1 MVVYGLKE
9 NGERRRRLVTL
20 QDGFSAYK
28 SEWMEYGEASGL
40 SPTVF
45 LVEQSAGSVL
55 KTHFHRQNEY
65 QIVVAGGGQLG
76 PREATPFTLH
86 YAGAYTG
93 YGPITAG
100 LDGLS
105 YFTIRATFDS
115 GALYVPEALG
125 ELKRGPKIQAHP
137 DRISALDD
145 ATRSAIKD
153 TITRRIIEKVN
164 DNVLSDHVILAPGS
178 SFNLRPVP
186 QTAGMF
192 VVLLGGAVA
201 VPENG
206 FDDSNTTTRRLKS
219 LESIFISSDEVLP
232 LSVRAESLG
241 CEFCVLHIPPIDPVY
256 AT

>member
-28 SEWMEYGEASGL
+28 SEWMESGEASDL

-45 LVEQSAGSVL
+45 LVEQPAGSIL

-65 QIVVAGGGQLG
+65 QIVVTGGGQFGL
-76 PREATPFTLH
+76 REAKPFTLH

-115 GALYVPEALG
+115 GAFYVPEARG
-125 ELKRGPKIQAHP
+125 ELKRGPKVQAHP
-137 DRISALDD
+137 DPIYALDD
-145 ATRSAIKD
+145 AARSAIKD
-153 TITRRIIEKVN
+153 TVRCLIIEKVG
-164 DNVLSDHVILAPGS
+164 DKVLAEHVILSPNVK
-178 SFNLRPVP
+178 FDLRPVP

-192 VVLLGGAVA
+192 VVLLGGAMA
-201 VPENG
+201 APAKG
-206 FDDSNTTTRRLKS
+206 LGGSSTTTRSLEA
-219 LESIFISSDEVLP
+219 LESIFISSDEMSP
-232 LSVRAESLG
+232 LCVQAESLG
-241 CEFCVLHIPPIDPVY
+241 CEFCILHMPHIDPAY